1 MNINTNSPIQT
12 DREEPRLGADG
23 HDAARPELGRSA
35 EPSSTVQPIADVSTQ
50 LEQLDSTDS
59 VPDEQPRSG
68 AIERGDTRL
77 DAAEREGT
85 RTDAV
90 VRDGAFVEE
99 REEVS
104 AQNAAGIETALQD
117 IPKREAPTQQPIDQ
131 ETNWLDVEQAAEL
144 LKERG
149 ISRTIRTIQKMCK
162 RGDLNA
168 RLVPTENG
176 VRYIISD
183 LSIDE
188 FVERHNEK
196 LPSGGFEPKAINDD
210 VVVEQNSNP
219 TNVGNEPIEVNAPTS
234 QTEQN
239 PAPHLKEIIELK
251 DQHIAMLQSQVET
264 ANTQIAV
271 KDEQIG
277 AMLERD
283 HETNVLIQNLQNL
296 VALPEGRSTQ
306 NERTGSID
314 VNHQSEHRNSQ
325 HIAPS

>member
-1 MNINTNSPIQT
+1 MNTNANSPAPIN
-12 DREEPRLGADG
+12 REEPRLGADG

-35 EPSSTVQPIADVSTQ
+35 EPSSTVQPIANVSTQ

-59 VPDEQPRSG
+59 VQNEQSRSI
-68 AIERGDTRL
+68 AIERVDTRHYAT
-77 DAAEREGT
+77 DREGA
-85 RTDAV
+85 RMDAV

-99 REEVS
+99 REQVS
-104 AQNAAGIETALQD
+104 AQSVVGAETNLMDSTRQES
-117 IPKREAPTQQPIDQ
+117 PAPQSIDQ
-131 ETNWLDVEQAAEL
+131 GTAWLDVEQAAEL

-183 LSIDE
+183 LSVDE

-210 VVVEQNSNP
+210 APVDQNQNLTSVADEPVEANP
-219 TNVGNEPIEVNAPTS
+219 PTS
-234 QTEQN
+234 QTDHN
-239 PAPHLKEIIELK
+239 PASHLKDIIELK

-264 ANTQIAV
+264 ANIQIAV

-306 NERTGSID
+306 NERAGSID
-314 VNHQSEHRNSQ
+314 VDHQLKQQASP
-325 HIAPS
+325 HISPS